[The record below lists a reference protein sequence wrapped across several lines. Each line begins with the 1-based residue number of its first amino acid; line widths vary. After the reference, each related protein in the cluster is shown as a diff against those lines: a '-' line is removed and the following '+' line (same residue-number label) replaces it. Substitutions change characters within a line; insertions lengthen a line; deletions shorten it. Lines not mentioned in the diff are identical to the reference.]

1 MTRKGIWDIQDVRDK
16 LLAGDPWE
24 RYNNVFTAGS
34 GDAGNLGQNTQLG
47 PSAIAEVTK
56 IPTTAET
63 RDFTS
68 VRSLSRN
75 KFAITSN
82 NELFS
87 WGYNNQGQLGQNQ
100 GYPPSYLGYK
110 ARSVPVQIPG
120 TTWDSVAG
128 GPGRY
133 GWFAT
138 KTDGTLWFTGGNN
151 QLQKGSY
158 PSSST
163 GFSSPIQVSGTSWA
177 KNDGQAGQW
186 KICTDE
192 QAAFAITSDGKL
204 YGWGRNDAGNLG
216 QNQGG
221 PTNYEI
227 NPDQIG
233 TDTTWQ
239 YIAVSGYDHKSSTW
253 GIKTDGTL
261 WAWGSNDLV
270 GALGLNETS
279 PAYRSSPCQVGTNTT
294 WSSISGGTGAPW
306 GNMAMALKTDGS
318 VWAWGKS
325 DYGASGT
332 NQAAFSYSSPR
343 QVPGTWD
350 MAVTSGTVS
359 LLHKPDG
366 TGWIVGDLSA
376 ANMQN
381 PAGGNLM
388 SSPVLLPSA
397 VDWDK
402 SKMDINAVFGSSHS
416 LATISPNLTPT
427 QV

>member
-1 MTRKGIWDIQDVRDK
+1 MTRRGVWDIQDVRDK

-24 RYNNVFTAGS
+24 RYNNVFTGGQSYFGS
-34 GDAGNLGQNTQLG
+34 LGQNVETT
-47 PSAIAEVTK
+47 PAPIAEVTK
-56 IPTTAET
+56 IPTTADT

-68 VRSLSRN
+68 VRSLQKN

-87 WGYNNQGQLGQNQ
+87 WGYNVQGQLGQNT
-100 GYPPSYLGYK
+100 GYPPSYGGYK
-110 ARSVPVQIPG
+110 DKSVPVQIPG

-151 QLQKGSY
+151 QLQQGTY
-158 PSSST
+158 PSSLVHR
-163 GFSSPIQVSGTSWA
+163 SSPIQVPGTSWA

-192 QAAFAITSDGKL
+192 QAAFAIDTSGKL
-204 YGWGRNDAGNLG
+204 YAWGRNDIGNLG
-216 QNQGG
+216 LNQGS
-221 PTNYEI
+221 PTSYQITPN
-227 NPDQIG
+227 DIG

-239 YIAVSGYDHKSSTW
+239 YVAASGFDSKSSTW
-253 GIKTDGTL
+253 AIKTDGTL
-261 WAWGSNDLV
+261 WAWGCNDLV
-270 GALGLNETS
+270 GPLGLNNTTS
-279 PAYRSSPCQVGTNTT
+279 VSSPTQVGTDTT
-294 WSSISGGTGAPW
+294 WSSISGGMGAPW
-306 GNMAMALKTDGS
+306 GNMAMAMKTDGS
-318 VWAWGKS
+318 VWAWGRS
-325 DYGASGT
+325 EFGASGT
-332 NQAAFSYSSPR
+332 NEAAFSYSSPR

-366 TGWIVGDLSA
+366 TGWIVGDLNA
-376 ANMQN
+376 ANMSN

-402 SKMDINAVFGSSHS
+402 DKMDICSQFGSYVS